1 MLQATTPIVSNLSAP
16 AVTLPKEFSLQYIST
31 GSDIQVSTQRDKSK
45 HEMIEILECW
55 RNRENVPNDLRMQL
69 RSLEIHLNNMTY
81 CHEVIDQRQ
90 MYTNKKLLERIKNP
104 LIIDTASIQ
113 KEIQEESVMLQVSR
127 TPLKAKQK
135 ALLNVQDKI
144 VKRREDYWKLMKAN
158 RDDHIKWHG
167 LNIVCTQLQE
177 AKKLK
182 LMRMIEKH
190 EEEFDYKGIAHDCN
204 QMLLDE

>member
-1 MLQATTPIVSNLSAP
+1 MLQPTTPIVSDLSAP
-16 AVTLPKEFSLQYIST
+16 AVTLPKEFSVQYIST

-90 MYTNKKLLERIKNP
+90 MYTNQKLLERIKNP
-104 LIIDTASIQ
+104 LIIDTESIQ
-113 KEIQEESVMLQVSR
+113 QEIQEDSVILQVSK
-127 TPLKAKQK
+127 TSLKAKQK

-144 VKRREDYWKLMKAN
+144 VRRREDYWKLMKAN
-158 RDDHIKWHG
+158 RDDHIRWHG
-167 LNIVCTQLQE
+167 LKIVCTQLQE

-182 LMRMIEKH
+182 LMRMMEKH
-190 EEEFDYKGIAHDCN
+190 EEEFNYTGIAHDSN
-204 QMLLDE
+204 QMLLD